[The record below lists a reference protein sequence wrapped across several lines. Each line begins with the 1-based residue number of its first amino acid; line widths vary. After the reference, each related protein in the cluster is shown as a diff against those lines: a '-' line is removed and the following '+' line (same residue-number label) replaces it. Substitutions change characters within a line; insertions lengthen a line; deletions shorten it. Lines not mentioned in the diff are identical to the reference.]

1 MNLSRS
7 LLVVVLSAAA
17 LARAADAPP
26 KSAPCCVE
34 KPAAPAPC
42 CAEKPVVK
50 TPPCCAEVKS
60 APFSRDSLY
69 QLDATFVDDAGRPV
83 SLGDLR
89 GRPVILTLFFSSCGY
104 ACPLLLGDMMRI
116 RAGLT
121 PEVRERARLVL
132 VSFDVRR
139 DTPEKLAA
147 FRQQRQLDAGYLL
160 LHAEAAGVSELAALL
175 GVKYKEEADGSFAH
189 SNVITVLNPAGEIVH
204 QRLGLRD
211 GLAEA
216 AAAVMLASQ
225 TEATP

>member
-1 MNLSRS
+1 VREACRS
-7 LLVVVLSAAA
+7 CTLL
-17 LARAADAPP
+17 RGKTGG
-26 KSAPCCVE
+26 KSAFLLRRGEVRPFQPRLAL
-34 KPAAPAPC
+34 PARRP
-42 CAEKPVVK
+42 
-50 TPPCCAEVKS
+50 
-60 APFSRDSLY
+60 
-69 QLDATFVDDAGRPV
+69 FVDDSGRPV

-121 PEVRERARLVL
+121 PEVRDRARLVL

-147 FRQQRQLDAGYLL
+147 FRQQRQLDDGYVL
-160 LHAEAAGVSELAALL
+160 LHADAAGVSELAALL
-175 GVKYKEEADGSFAH
+175 GVKYKEEADGNFAH

-216 AAAVMLASQ
+216 AAAVMLAAQ
-225 TEATP
+225 PRVTP